1 MLTLQKEKQTFGTM
15 TLSIMTFSI
24 MTLGIKAYFAMH
36 LTIRPNL
43 KLKTLPKQLLDFLL
57 IDFVPL
63 PISQKLMIKT

>member
-1 MLTLQKEKQTFGTM
+1 M

-24 MTLGIKAYFAMH
+24 MTLGIKAYFVMH
-36 LTIRPNL
+36 LTIQPNL